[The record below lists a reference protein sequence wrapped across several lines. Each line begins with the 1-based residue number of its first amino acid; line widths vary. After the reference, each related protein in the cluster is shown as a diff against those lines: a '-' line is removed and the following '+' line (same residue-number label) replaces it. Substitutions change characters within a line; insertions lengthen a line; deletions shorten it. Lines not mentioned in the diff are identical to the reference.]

1 MNEENPRGRRQD
13 EVDIVIQDVTK
24 ISEDEVRVALRRI
37 KNGNAVGPDDISVEV
52 WKCLGEMA
60 VKFLTRLFNN
70 TLTTEEMPREW
81 RRSVLVPI
89 FKNKGDVQNFSNYRG
104 IRIYGQGWQ

>member
-1 MNEENPRGRRQD
+1 MNEENPRWRRQD

-24 ISEDEVRVALRRI
+24 ISEDEVRAALRRI
-37 KNGNAVGPDDISVEV
+37 KNGNAMGPDDIPVEV
-52 WKCLGEMA
+52 WKCLGEMS
-60 VKFLTRLFNN
+60 VKLLNRLLNN

-104 IRIYGQGWQ
+104 IRI